1 MIERVKLQN
10 FVSHA
15 DTDLPLG
22 DGVTVFVGR
31 NGAGK
36 SSVID
41 AITYAMYGEHTRGA
55 NENLVKRGA
64 PAASA
69 SVEFDIGGRE
79 YLVER
84 KLNRKGQMEGSV
96 LKEKTD
102 GGMKQLAAGERKQ
115 FGESTSK
122 EVEKVLGLDYD
133 RMKVAAIVQ
142 QGELDSIVVDF
153 SPKQFK
159 ELVNS
164 LIGIDQLE
172 IAYQNMLGV
181 TNSFRSYIRDL
192 YGFDDTNIQTIKNNL
207 AEREESKRLAKLSL
221 EESERLLKETK
232 ALESSLDSS
241 VKEMEPLRD
250 KAKLLQNNID
260 NLLEYVRQRKGDL
273 TEELSDINEVATR
286 SAEYHPVVAEER
298 AAKREQ
304 INNKK
309 AATLLDRSI
318 VKMSSMK
325 AALESQRRRPNELLR
340 VATKAMECLLL
351 VEKEAGTKEKLDDL
365 EKEVKALESKRMR
378 LTKDLSRLQ
387 SQQETAQRLVFKG
400 NKCPVCGSHVE
411 KINPIFDA
419 EAIRIHI
426 REHKAEAR
434 KAESEK
440 TRLDREVKAL
450 RTRVAAVDKAAEY
463 LTDNKISNQRD
474 AERLEQER
482 DELEKKI
489 SGLPELDAKL
499 EKAKAEKKELQ
510 EKESNLGAK
519 LNEISVAKSYLME
532 HSTATKRSLAL
543 VLRKRDELQA
553 KLSEIPEITETKSG
567 TGTVLSARIES
578 PQRPGTFVQTRNVKD
593 LAGLALDAHSEQ
605 LLLQAR
611 RLEEE
616 ASKFDEKEY
625 MEKAGQLE
633 KLRSETIPGQA
644 ARVQLYKG
652 QIEKDEEEERKLT
665 KALEEVQRAGEF
677 VAILTK
683 IRDRVYYRDGPVPS
697 SLRSWALKH
706 IGAKASEY
714 ARLFEIGVSSID
726 LKEKAKDI
734 SIECYGP
741 RGTIDT
747 ASLSGGE
754 KVAIALALRFGMAYV
769 MGGYKLDFVVLD
781 EPTIHLDEER
791 KASMVDIISRLGT
804 EDSPLKQVI
813 IITHDAEIFENAEVN
828 SVYRFEASPE
838 GTKVKLEP

>member
-96 LKEKTD
+96 LKEITG
-102 GGMKQLAAGERKQ
+102 GGMRQLAAGERKQ

-192 YGFDDTNIQTIKNNL
+192 HGFDDTNIQTIKKTL
-207 AEREESKRLAKLSL
+207 TEREESARLAKFGL
-221 EESERLLKETK
+221 EESEVLLEKTK

-241 VKEMEPLRD
+241 IKEMEPLRD
-250 KAKLLQNNID
+250 KAKLLQNNIE
-260 NLLEYVRQRKGDL
+260 NLLEYARQKKGDL
-273 TEELSDINEVATR
+273 AKELADINEVATR
-286 SAEYHPVVAEER
+286 SVEYHPVVAEER
-298 AAKREQ
+298 AVKREE
-304 INNKK
+304 IIKNK
-309 AATLLDRSI
+309 AAAVLDRSI

-325 AALESQRRRPNELLR
+325 AALEPQRRKPNELLR
-340 VATKAMECLLL
+340 VATKAAECLLL
-351 VEKEAGTKEKLDDL
+351 VEKETGAKEKLDDL
-365 EKEVKALESKRMR
+365 EKEVRALEPKRMKVTNE
-378 LTKDLSRLQ
+378 LGRLQ
-387 SQQETAQRLVFKG
+387 SQQETAQRLVFKD

-419 EAIRIHI
+419 EAIRKHI
-426 REHKAEAR
+426 REHEAEAR
-434 KAESEK
+434 RAESEK

-450 RTRVAAVDKAAEY
+450 RTRVAELDKAAEY
-463 LTDNKISNQRD
+463 LADNKISNHHD
-474 AERLEQER
+474 LEKLKKEK

-489 SGLPELDAKL
+489 SKLPELGASLD
-499 EKAKAEKKELQ
+499 KAKSEKNELE

-519 LNEISVAKSYLME
+519 LNGISVAKSYLKE
-532 HSTATKRSLAL
+532 HSTATKRALGL

-553 KLSEIPEITETKSG
+553 KLNEIPEITETKSS
-567 TGTVLSARIES
+567 TGTVLFARVQS
-578 PQRPGTFVQTRNVKD
+578 RQRPGTLFQTRNVQE
-593 LAGLALDAHSEQ
+593 LAGLAFDAHSEQ
-605 LLLQAR
+605 LLSQAG
-611 RLEEE
+611 RLEEI

-625 MEKAGQLE
+625 REKASQLE
-633 KLRSETIPGQA
+633 KLRSEAIPSQA
-644 ARVQLYKG
+644 AKVQLYKG
-652 QIEKDEEEERKLT
+652 QIEKDEEEVRKLT
-665 KALEEVQRAGEF
+665 KALGEVQRAGEF
-677 VAILTK
+677 VTILTK

-714 ARLFEIGVSSID
+714 ARLFEMGVSSLD
-726 LKEKAKDI
+726 LREIAMYI

-741 RGTIDT
+741 RGTIDR

-754 KVAIALALRFGMAYV
+754 NVAIALALRFGMAYV

-828 SVYRFEASPE
+828 SVYRFEATPD
-838 GTKVKLEP
+838 GTKVNLES